1 MRWQICLK
9 NMWMQLSRLLRK
21 LSDRVMGKL
30 MIKYAVIGRGKIVD
44 TFIEGARLSG
54 KLELE
59 AIYSRQA
66 DTGREYANKQG
77 VSKVY
82 TDISDL
88 VQDKEIQAV
97 YIASPNSCH
106 EWQSEQL
113 LRGGKHVICEK
124 PIVTSLEG
132 YRRLKSLADE
142 LGLIYMEAIIP
153 IFGKSRGRIEEA
165 LGMIGNIVMAKIDYC
180 QLSSRY
186 NAFMRGE
193 HVNIFDMS
201 LAAGTLMDLGIY
213 CVYAAVNFFGRPTDI
228 KASASYLYNGADGS
242 GSAIFNYKS
251 FPAVL
256 SYSKLGQSLT
266 PCEIIGDK
274 GSIIIERVGLYMGAY
289 LVLDDKRTPLFD
301 EEPKDIL
308 MSYEAAAFADFIQ
321 GEQLERYEESSRL
334 CVDVHW
340 CMDEIKR
347 VVQTRLSE

>member
-1 MRWQICLK
+1 
-9 NMWMQLSRLLRK
+9 
-21 LSDRVMGKL
+21 

-54 KLELE
+54 KLQLE
-59 AIYSRQA
+59 AIYSRQVE
-66 DTGREYANKQG
+66 TGREYADKQG

-82 TDISDL
+82 TDITDL
-88 VQDKEIQAV
+88 VNDTEIEAV

-124 PIVTSLEG
+124 PIATSLEG
-132 YRRLKSLADE
+132 YKRLKRLADE
-142 LGLIYMEAIIP
+142 HGLIYMEAIIP
-153 IFGKSRGRIEEA
+153 VFGKSSERIKEA

-186 NAFMRGE
+186 DAFMRGE

-213 CVYAAVNFFGRPTDI
+213 CVYAAVDLLGVPKDI
-228 KASASYLYNGADGS
+228 KATATYLYNGADGS
-242 GSAIFNYKS
+242 GGAIFEYET

-256 SYSKLGQSLT
+256 SYSKIGQSVT

-274 GSIIIERVGLYMGAY
+274 GSVVIERVGLYMGAY
-289 LVLDDKRTPLFD
+289 LIVNGEKRALYI
-301 EEPKDIL
+301 EEKKDVL
-308 MSYEAAAFADFIQ
+308 MSYEASAFADFIQ
-321 GEQLERYEESSRL
+321 GKMLEQYEESSRL
-334 CVDVHW
+334 CMGVHM
-340 CMDEIKR
+340 CMDRIKSE
-347 VVQTRLSE
+347 VTR